1 MAAAGT
7 VKPENPQEEFRGR
20 HGHHGAMENLIAH
33 LFLARELAHRAHLKP
48 STGPGSDAE
57 HRALGAFYESIIGL
71 ADEILECFQGR
82 FEVLLTIPVLTA
94 DPEKPI
100 REVLK
105 QQREW
110 IDSQRY
116 IACPREETSIQNL
129 IDEAVRAYNKVN
141 FRLLYLK

>member
-1 MAAAGT
+1 
-7 VKPENPQEEFRGR
+7 
-20 HGHHGAMENLIAH
+20 MENLIAH

-48 STGPGSDAE
+48 KEGFGSDAE
-57 HRALGAFYESIIGL
+57 HRALGDFYEAIVDL
-71 ADEILECFQGR
+71 ADDILECFQGHY
-82 FEVLLTIPVLTA
+82 EVLLTIPILTA
-94 DPEKPI
+94 DPNKPI

-116 IACPREETSIQNL
+116 IACPRENTSIQNL
-129 IDEAVRAYNKVN
+129 VDEVVRAYNKVN

>member
-1 MAAAGT
+1 
-7 VKPENPQEEFRGR
+7 
-20 HGHHGAMENLIAH
+20 MENLIAH

-48 STGPGSDAE
+48 HGGPGSDAE
-57 HRALGAFYESIIGL
+57 HRALQEFYEAIVGL
-71 ADEILECFQGR
+71 ADDILECFQGR
-82 FEVLLTIPVLTA
+82 FEVLLSIPVLTA

-116 IACPREETSIQNL
+116 IACPQGETSIQNQ
-129 IDEAVRAYNKVN
+129 IDEAVRAYHKVN